1 MHETSHD
8 ERRLLVVAHGTRSP
22 SGRATVGRIL
32 AAVAAARP
40 TITVE
45 LAYLDVLS
53 PTLPMK
59 LDDRPTV
66 VVPLLLST
74 GYHVQTDIP
83 DAVAAFPATTVTPH
97 LGPDDLL
104 VDALSDRLGPAPDG
118 SVALV
123 GAGSTRTGATAELA
137 ETGRRLAVR
146 TGRPVTVLTMS
157 DDLGAG
163 LQALAP
169 PVRAATYL
177 LAGGY
182 FVDTLRR
189 AAEGVATVAEPIGAH
204 PAVVELVWRR
214 YDGAPGKL
222 RGGAGSCTGTAR

>member
-8 ERRLLVVAHGTRSP
+8 ERRLLVVAHGTTSP
-22 SGRATVGRIL
+22 TGRATVGRIL

-40 TITVE
+40 GITVE

-53 PTLPMK
+53 PTLPHK
-59 LDDRPTV
+59 LDERPTV
-66 VVPLLLST
+66 LVPLLLST

-83 DAVAAFPATTVTPH
+83 GAVAPFPGTTIAPH

-104 VDALSDRLGPAPDG
+104 VDALLDRLGPTPNG

-123 GAGSTRTGATAELA
+123 GAGSTRSGAAAELA
-137 ETGRRLAVR
+137 ETGRRLAAR

-157 DDLGAG
+157 DDLAAE
-163 LQALAP
+163 LRVMNP
-169 PVRAATYL
+169 PAQAATYL
-177 LAGGY
+177 LADGY
-182 FVDTLRR
+182 FVDKLRR
-189 AAEGVATVAEPIGAH
+189 AADGVATVAEPIGAH

-214 YDGAPGKL
+214 YDEA
-222 RGGAGSCTGTAR
+222 